1 MQPTTAPG
9 AGRWIALALALA
21 FAAAVVGAGVWA
33 LSPRRT
39 QWATDVKA
47 RLEEVEADRDARD
60 AARAARRQVVRE
72 QAIAALAPLAQAT
85 TDPDEVARL
94 RGAAQLLERLSA
106 EHLAPSGAPRPLHAN
121 QPLFDLLPP
130 PDHAEHEAV
139 LTDKLA
145 VMERVVAERPAEAD
159 AAAYLAY
166 LRLHRGDRAG
176 ATAAADQA
184 LRLQPGLWL
193 GWVVRGQAR
202 LAAGDLQGAERDLLL
217 GDALCPRD
225 PSWALLARADLAEAQ
240 GDLTRALDLC
250 REALPQVT
258 RRYGHAD
265 LLKQRVARLEAV
277 AAR

>member
-1 MQPTTAPG
+1 VQPTTAPG

-21 FAAAVVGAGVWA
+21 FATAVIGAGVWA

-39 QWATDVKA
+39 QWASDVKA
-47 RLEEVEADRDARD
+47 RLEEVEAGRDARD
-60 AARAARRQVVRE
+60 AERAARRQVVRAD
-72 QAIAALAPLAQAT
+72 AIAALATLAQAT
-85 TDPDEVARL
+85 TDPDELARL
-94 RGAAQLLERLSA
+94 RGAAQVLERLSA
-106 EHLAPSGAPRPLHAN
+106 EHLAPPGAPRPLHAN

-130 PDHAEHEAV
+130 PDHADLEAV

-145 VMERVVAERPAEAD
+145 IMERVVAERPDEAD

-166 LRLHRGDRAG
+166 LRLHRGDQAG
-176 ATAAADQA
+176 ATAAANQA

-202 LAAGDLQGAERDLLL
+202 LAGGDLQGAERDLLL

-225 PSWALLARADLAEAQ
+225 PSWALLARADLAEAR
-240 GDLTRALDLC
+240 GDLARARDLC
-250 REALPQVT
+250 QEALPLVT

-265 LLKQRVARLEAV
+265 ALKQRVARLD
-277 AAR
+277 AASAR